1 MCAGALQ
8 VMLTSRLWW
17 DDWATRVQW
26 EQPKSRSKRCCLL
39 LSRLSE
45 GWYSAYMGVVTGGPE
60 MDDAHRLAT
69 RLLNVGNGLF
79 ILLFLSAYTANL
91 AAFLIRKDT
100 GAFWTD
106 IDAATAAGAK
116 ICVHTMLE
124 PKVRL
129 LYPDTNFHPRYMD
142 VAADLQE
149 GLEVRAHPPFAP
161 GRQSYA
167 VEAAPLRWRLQPYG
181 GGCNCNPSAEAAALC
196 GGGCSPVLRRLQPCV
211 AEATALCG
219 GGCSPAW
226 RRL

>member
-1 MCAGALQ
+1 
-8 VMLTSRLWW
+8 
-17 DDWATRVQW
+17 
-26 EQPKSRSKRCCLL
+26 
-39 LSRLSE
+39 
-45 GWYSAYMGVVTGGPE
+45 MGVVTGGPE

-149 GLEVRAHPPFAP
+149 GLEVRAHPSFAP
-161 GRQSYA
+161 GRQPYA

-181 GGCNCNPSAEAAALC
+181 RGCNPAAEAATLR
-196 GGGCSPVLRRLQPCV
+196 RRLQPCV
-211 AEATALCG
+211 AEAATLCDV
-219 GGCSPAW
+219 GCSLFLVAPPGGRL
-226 RRL
+226 RRLRHGDSRDAHRRHSRQGEPRPRQLLMCTVPSSVTHGHILSCVRL